1 MTCDR
6 AQKSGGHADL
16 AHTFQK
22 AHTFEKTSMDAAP
35 HPHCSLCQQAH
46 THTHTNTHTHTHTHI
61 RTHMHAYQL
70 RERRTHLSMS
80 LPPCLPRPFPPS
92 PLSPP
97 LSLPVF
103 PFLAHGMTG
112 GWHTNM
118 RALTQTRTIMT
129 ANTYDNALANTY
141 SNDGKHVR

>member
-1 MTCDR
+1 MTGLR
-6 AQKSGGHADL
+6 RVEGTRTWRTHFRRRTRL
-16 AHTFQK
+16 RR
-22 AHTFEKTSMDAAP
+22 
-35 HPHCSLCQQAH
+35 HPWTLRLIPIVPSASRH
-46 THTHTNTHTHTHTHI
+46 THTHTQTHTHTHI